1 VTPTSGAPFAT
12 RLVERAARPRQGRGP
27 ALDWMRRAMAVR
39 TILHYPDP
47 RLREAGKK
55 VQAFDDELRQLV
67 DDMAETMYAAPGV
80 GLAATQ
86 IGEPW
91 QVFVVDCAADG
102 EPSDLRVFVNPEI
115 LSIDGKVTWEE
126 GCLSF
131 PGAREEVERGGKVRV
146 RAQDR
151 EGRTFELEAEGL
163 LAIAIQ
169 HEYDHLQGVLMIDR
183 LGPLKKRLL
192 HRKMVKRGE
201 ASASA

>member
-1 VTPTSGAPFAT
+1 
-12 RLVERAARPRQGRGP
+12 
-27 ALDWMRRAMAVR
+27 MAVR

-47 RLREAGKK
+47 RLRQAGRRIDAITPA
-55 VQAFDDELRQLV
+55 VRNLV

-86 IGEPW
+86 VGELV
-91 QVFVVDCAADG
+91 QLFVVDCAAEG
-102 EPSDLRVFVNPEI
+102 EPSDLRVFINPEI
-115 LSIDGKVTWEE
+115 LSVEGKVTFDE

-131 PGAREEVERGGKVRV
+131 PGAREEVERGERVRV

-151 EGRTFELEAEGL
+151 EGRWFELEAEGL

-192 HRKMVKRGE
+192 HRKMVRRDRDAG
-201 ASASA
+201 ATT

>member
-1 VTPTSGAPFAT
+1 
-12 RLVERAARPRQGRGP
+12 
-27 ALDWMRRAMAVR
+27 MAVL
-39 TILHYPDP
+39 TILHYPDK
-47 RLREAGKK
+47 RLREPGRR
-55 VQAFDDELRQLV
+55 VDELTPEIRKLI

-86 IGEPW
+86 VGQPYQI
-91 QVFVVDCAADG
+91 FVVDVANSD

-115 LSIDGKVTWEE
+115 LETDGTTTYEE

-131 PGAREEVERGGKVRV
+131 PGAREEIERAARVKVR
-146 RAQDR
+146 ATDR
-151 EGRTFELEAEGL
+151 EGKAFELEAEGL

-169 HEYDHLQGVLMIDR
+169 HEYDHLQGVLMIDH

-192 HRKMVKRGE
+192 HRKMQKRVE